1 MTTQEQ
7 LNEVLPTF
15 PSDDT
20 IYAEALKSREYHI
33 IITRMEPIM
42 LDIVFKLRDKY
53 KTSFGQFF
61 SPFEEGIRF
70 ADLIS
75 WTDKTKEV
83 REHPMMITHIAK
95 STMTDEEVINAF
107 LPDQKK
113 REELLAQSK
122 LFKNMT
128 FCFIDRE
135 DAKAWK
141 WIKDF
146 VLTKQELIE
155 TQLSKGVDVED
166 LRYFINLDQLK

>member
-1 MTTQEQ
+1 MPTQKQ

-20 IYAEALKSREYHI
+20 ICEEVLKSREYHL

-42 LDIVFKLRDKY
+42 LDIISKLRDKY
-53 KTSFGQFF
+53 KTRFGQLFF
-61 SPFEEGIRF
+61 PFEEGIRL

-83 REHPMMITHIAK
+83 REHPMMITHIPK
-95 STMTDEEVINAF
+95 SIMTDEEVINAF
-107 LPDQKK
+107 VTDPKN
-113 REELLAQSK
+113 REALLAQGK

-128 FCFIDRE
+128 LCFIRPTDV
-135 DAKAWK
+135 KAWK
-141 WIKDF
+141 WITHF

-155 TQLSKGVDVED
+155 TELSNGVDVED
-166 LRYFINLDQLK
+166 LQYFINLDQLK

>member
-20 IYAEALKSREYHI
+20 IHAEVLKSGEYHI

-42 LDIVFKLRDKY
+42 LNIISKLRKKY
-53 KTSFGQFF
+53 KTNFGQLFF
-61 SPFEEGIRF
+61 PFEEGIRL

-83 REHPMMITHIAK
+83 CEHPMMITHIPK
-95 STMTDEEVINAF
+95 SIMTDEEVINAF
-107 LPDQKK
+107 LPDPKN
-113 REELLAQSK
+113 REELVAQSK

-128 FCFIDRE
+128 FSFIRQADV
-135 DAKAWK
+135 KAWK
-141 WIKDF
+141 WIIHF

-155 TQLSKGVDVED
+155 TELSNGVDVED
-166 LRYFINLDQLK
+166 PRYLIYLDHLK

>member
-1 MTTQEQ
+1 MITQEQ

-20 IYAEALKSREYHI
+20 ILAEALKSREYHI

-42 LDIVFKLRDKY
+42 LDTIFKLRDKY
-53 KTSFGQFF
+53 KTSFGQF
-61 SPFEEGIRF
+61 EEGIRL

-75 WTDKTKEV
+75 FTDKTKEV
-83 REHPMMITHIAK
+83 YEDPMMLTHIPK
-95 STMTDEEVINAF
+95 SLMTDEEVINAF
-107 LPDQKK
+107 LTDPKN
-113 REELLAQSK
+113 REELLIQSK

-128 FCFIDRE
+128 LCFIRPADL
-135 DAKAWK
+135 KAWK
-141 WIKDF
+141 WITHF

-155 TQLSKGVDVED
+155 IELSKGVDVED